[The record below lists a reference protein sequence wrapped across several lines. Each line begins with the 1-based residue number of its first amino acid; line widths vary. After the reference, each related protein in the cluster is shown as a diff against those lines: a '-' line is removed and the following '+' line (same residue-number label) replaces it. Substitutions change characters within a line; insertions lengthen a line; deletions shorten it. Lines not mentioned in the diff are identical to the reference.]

1 MPRPSIDFAVDAAA
15 AADGERLLNVIASGM
30 PEAQFAVYV
39 SGDDLGPD
47 VAGSVDGSVK
57 QSYGRHISMWDDVRL
72 LACANETLGFVN
84 QGGQRVYV
92 PLVSPLAPAERLG
105 ASELIVTLL

>member
-1 MPRPSIDFAVDAAA
+1 
-15 AADGERLLNVIASGM
+15 LLNVIASGLSS
-30 PEAQFAVYV
+30 ARFAVYA

-47 VAGSVDGSVK
+47 VADTVDGTVE
-57 QSYGRHISMWDDVRL
+57 QSCGRHIYMWDDVRL
-72 LACANETLGFVN
+72 LACTNDTLAFVN
-84 QGGQRVYV
+84 RVGQRVYV